1 METSDLNPCAQPR
14 ALAVG
19 SAEMHA
25 APMTTAVNAQHNT
38 YGCIWCPERLNG
50 MQKVEE
56 TVVRTLKESERS
68 PQLLVTTLSQHFPV
82 RVNHGHPWG

>member
-1 METSDLNPCAQPR
+1 
-14 ALAVG
+14 
-19 SAEMHA
+19 
-25 APMTTAVNAQHNT
+25 
-38 YGCIWCPERLNG
+38 

-56 TVVRTLKESERS
+56 TVVRTLKQSERS